1 MTAEPLP
8 DWLEH
13 YLCVPAW
20 VLFKSL
26 PENEILWVN
35 ESLARNMAKD
45 RRWFVGRDA
54 GEVWI
59 DSRADSPGYDR
70 RAVEENR
77 VIDAISYGHDLNRR
91 WRWLSARLTPVG
103 KRRVLIICE
112 DITAR
117 IRLAGLRLV
126 LGRSVAGEPRGR
138 FGESFARKL
147 LEGATLE
154 DLCASEG
161 LQPAEVLGKLGRMV
175 ADQSAPG
182 EGIRLPDTDACEPA
196 TVSHLPDW
204 LGFYWDLP
212 GPAIFLSYPEL
223 DVLWVNHFVLERN
236 EVRQEDVVGMNVYDL
251 WSAAE
256 IESGIVRAMREHRCV
271 DTLRQGQNLQGRQ
284 QWMFAHI
291 TPVGTD
297 RILVLGENVT
307 ADIQL
312 QALRLLLG
320 LNPAGPDAPVKISD
334 AFARLLL
341 DGASVANICAALEMP
356 ADEVLGQAGLIMGN
370 RAS

>member
-20 VLFKSL
+20 VLFKSY
-26 PENEILWVN
+26 PENQILWVN
-35 ESLARNMAKD
+35 ESLARNMEKD
-45 RRWFVGRDA
+45 REWFIGRD
-54 GEVWI
+54 GSEVWI
-59 DSRADSPGYDR
+59 DSRADAPGHDR
-70 RAVEENR
+70 RAIEENR
-77 VIDAISYGHDLNRR
+77 VVDAISYGHDLNGK
-91 WRWLSARLTPVG
+91 WRWLDARLTPVG
-103 KRRVLIICE
+103 KDRVLIICE

-126 LGRSVAGEPRGR
+126 LGRGLAGGPRGR

-154 DLCASEG
+154 DLCAAENM
-161 LQPAEVLGKLGRMV
+161 QAAEVLGKLGRMV
-175 ADQSAPG
+175 ADQSTPG
-182 EGIRLPDTDACEPA
+182 EGIHIPDTDTCEPA
-196 TVSHLPDW
+196 TGADLPDW

-212 GPAIFLSYPEL
+212 GPVIFISYPKL
-223 DVLWVNHFVLERN
+223 DALWVNHFVLERN
-236 EVRQEDVVGMNVYDL
+236 DVRQEDVVGMNAYDV
-251 WSAAE
+251 WSADE
-256 IESGIVRAMREHRCV
+256 IESGIGRAMREHRCI
-271 DTLRQGQNLQGRQ
+271 DTLRQGQNLKGRQ

-291 TPVGTD
+291 TPVGND
-297 RILVLGENVT
+297 RVLVLGENVT

-320 LNPAGPDAPVKISD
+320 LNPTGSDAPVKVSD

-356 ADEVLGQAGLIMGN
+356 PDEVLGQASLIMGD